1 MPRAASKISP
11 RAANVT
17 YKKENKLLTGK
28 FRCKMLVFRIT
39 KACKYE
45 IQRTTGNYISTLVLY
60 YSASSCGGGGFPSG
74 SHHHSHDGVE
84 QSKMGS
90 EIA

>member
-1 MPRAASKISP
+1 
-11 RAANVT
+11 
-17 YKKENKLLTGK
+17 
-28 FRCKMLVFRIT
+28 MLVFRIT

-45 IQRTTGNYISTLVLY
+45 IQRTMGNYISKQVLY
-60 YSASSCGGGGFPSG
+60 YSASSWGDGFHSG
-74 SHHHSHDGVE
+74 SHHYSHDGVE

>member
-28 FRCKMLVFRIT
+28 FRCKLLVFRIT

-45 IQRTTGNYISTLVLY
+45 IQRTTGNYISTQVLY
-60 YSASSCGGGGFPSG
+60 YSASSCGDGFHSG
-74 SHHHSHDGVE
+74 SYHHSHDGVE

>member
-1 MPRAASKISP
+1 
-11 RAANVT
+11 
-17 YKKENKLLTGK
+17 
-28 FRCKMLVFRIT
+28 MLMFRIT

-45 IQRTTGNYISTLVLY
+45 IQRTTGNYISTQVLS
-60 YSASSCGGGGFPSG
+60 YSASSCGDGVFHSG

-90 EIA
+90 DIA

>member
-60 YSASSCGGGGFPSG
+60 YSASSCGDGGFPSG